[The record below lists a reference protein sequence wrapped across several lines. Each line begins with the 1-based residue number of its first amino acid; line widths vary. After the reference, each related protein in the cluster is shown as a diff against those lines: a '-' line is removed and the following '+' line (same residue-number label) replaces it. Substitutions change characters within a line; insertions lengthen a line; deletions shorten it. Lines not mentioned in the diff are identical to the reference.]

1 MSGKP
6 KLYLF
11 VGYPGA
17 GKTTAARILEA
28 ATGAS
33 HLWADHM
40 RWEMFKQPNHSS
52 EESQALYKNLNDQT
66 AQLLRSGTSVIFDT
80 NFNHRA
86 DRDYLREIATENGA
100 ETVLIWLNT
109 PLDVAHDRAVHS
121 DTTRNGYTVNMTH
134 DMFENIVCKLE
145 EPGKDENPIKFDG
158 TKLDVAALKAQFK
171 SDDTP
176 NETPKAP
183 AQ

>member
-1 MSGKP
+1 MSDKP

-33 HLWADHM
+33 HLWADDM
-40 RWEMFKQPNHSS
+40 RWQMFKQPSHSPQ
-52 EESQALYKNLNDQT
+52 ESQALYKHLNDQT

-80 NFNHRA
+80 NFNHRG
-86 DRDYLREIATENGA
+86 DRDHLRHIARENGA

-109 PLDVAHDRAVHS
+109 PVEVAHERAVHS

-145 EPGKDENPIKFDG
+145 EPGSDENPIKFDG
-158 TKLDVAALKAQFK
+158 TKLDVMALKARFSVRDLK
-171 SDDTP
+171 KVPT
-176 NETPKAP
+176 E
-183 AQ
+183 